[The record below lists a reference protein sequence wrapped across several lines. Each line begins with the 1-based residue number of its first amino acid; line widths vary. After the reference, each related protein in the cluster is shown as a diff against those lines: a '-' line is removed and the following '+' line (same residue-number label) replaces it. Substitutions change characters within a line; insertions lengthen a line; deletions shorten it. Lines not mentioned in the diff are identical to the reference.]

1 MTTADGRFGRTG
13 NPEVDQ
19 LAEGFDK
26 LSARYERMREELTEM
41 RAHGEAADGLVK
53 VEVAPGGALLG
64 VDINPRAM
72 RLGSEALGEAIMEA
86 VGEASKMAAAR
97 MDEVLAPLLGGMT
110 GFSEALQGRM
120 PTLDPEG
127 GLSADPRVAEA
138 LRNLREMRD
147 KYQV

>member
-13 NPEVDQ
+13 NPEVDR
-19 LAEGFDK
+19 LTEGFDK
-26 LSARYERMREELTEM
+26 LSAHYERMREELAEM
-41 RAHGEAADGLVK
+41 RSHGEAADGLVK

-86 VGEASKMAAAR
+86 VAEASTRAAAR
-97 MDEVLAPLLGGMT
+97 MNEVLAPLLGGVT

-120 PTLDPEG
+120 PTLDSEG

-147 KYQV
+147 RYEA

>member
-13 NPEVDQ
+13 NPEVDR

-26 LSARYERMREELTEM
+26 LSVRYEGMREELAEL

-86 VGEASKMAAAR
+86 VGEATKVAAAR

-120 PTLDPEG
+120 PSLDPEAG
-127 GLSADPRVAEA
+127 ISADPRVAEA
-138 LRNLREMRD
+138 LRSLREMRD
-147 KYQV
+147 KYEV

>member
-13 NPEVDQ
+13 NPEVDR

-26 LSARYERMREELTEM
+26 LSAQYEGMREELADM

-86 VGEASKMAAAR
+86 VGEATKVASAR
-97 MDEVLAPLLGGMT
+97 MDEVLAPLLGDMT

-120 PTLDPEG
+120 PSLDPG
-127 GLSADPRVAEA
+127 AGVSADPRVAEA
-138 LRNLREMRD
+138 LRSLRELRD
-147 KYQV
+147 KYEG

>member
-26 LSARYERMREELTEM
+26 LSARYERMREDLTEM